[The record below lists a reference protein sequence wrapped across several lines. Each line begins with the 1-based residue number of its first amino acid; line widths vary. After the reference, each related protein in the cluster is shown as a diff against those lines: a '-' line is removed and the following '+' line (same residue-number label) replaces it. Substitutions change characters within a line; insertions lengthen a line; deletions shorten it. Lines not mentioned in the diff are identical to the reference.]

1 MRYVFFII
9 LLFSHLLH
17 ATILITDDTDKVQ
30 NFRMPY
36 IHDVNASLDFDTLKT
51 REFSD
56 KVDNQFTFGYIPGKL
71 WFKLEIENRSQ
82 KEKFVLNFTETFYEN
97 FILYSN
103 EDGIWR
109 SEDAG
114 IATPIEQ
121 RSIYNSSPT
130 FRLHI
135 KPDTTKT
142 YYLETYSRFA
152 QVGEVKIHTYESFF
166 TQTNPLIIGLYM
178 FYFGAL
184 LTIIILNVFLSIRLQ
199 ESIYAYYACYVSSFS
214 LFILVFSGLD
224 FYIGL
229 GELHYLLHFAPSA
242 VMLFLTLFSLKF
254 LSAKKYAPVLY
265 RILLLLSLAF
275 AVLIIL
281 IAIDVSPW
289 YMVMNNLSSITF
301 ALLIATALYI
311 AKQDNPYAKY
321 YLIIMIPTVFSL
333 AFLSLM
339 FTGDI
344 ANTDFYRYSFLVA
357 SLLEIGLFAL
367 ILANRFFQMR
377 ELANRDALTK
387 LYNRHYF
394 NEISSGYFENSIRQ
408 GHNLSVLMIDI
419 DDFKQLNDTYGHAFG
434 DKVLIKTSEHLK
446 NFSRKGDFIVRYGGE
461 EFLFLIYDT
470 PIESSLAM
478 AKRICQYIQMSKLHT
493 PKGEDIFI
501 TISAGLSQLD
511 VNYDKSVEDII
522 RRADD
527 ALYRSKKEGKNRVS
541 VG

>member
-1 MRYVFFII
+1 
-9 LLFSHLLH
+9 
-17 ATILITDDTDKVQ
+17 
-30 NFRMPY
+30 
-36 IHDVNASLDFDTLKT
+36 
-51 REFSD
+51 
-56 KVDNQFTFGYIPGKL
+56 
-71 WFKLEIENRSQ
+71 
-82 KEKFVLNFTETFYEN
+82 
-97 FILYSN
+97 
-103 EDGIWR
+103 
-109 SEDAG
+109 
-114 IATPIEQ
+114 
-121 RSIYNSSPT
+121 
-130 FRLHI
+130 
-135 KPDTTKT
+135 
-142 YYLETYSRFA
+142 
-152 QVGEVKIHTYESFF
+152 
-166 TQTNPLIIGLYM
+166 M

-199 ESIYAYYACYVSSFS
+199 ESIYAYYASYVSSFS

-229 GELHYLLHFAPSA
+229 GKVHYLLHFAPSA

-254 LSAKKYAPVLY
+254 LDAKKYAPKLY
-265 RILLLLSLAF
+265 RILLSLSIAF

-281 IAIDVSPW
+281 IAINVTPW
-289 YMVMNNLSSITF
+289 YMVMNNLSSVTF

-311 AKQDNPYAKY
+311 AKQNNPNAKY
-321 YLIIMIPTVFSL
+321 YLMIMIPTVFSL

-344 ANTDFYRYSFLVA
+344 ENTDFYRYSFLVA

-367 ILANRFFQMR
+367 ILANRFFQTR

-394 NEISSGYFENSIRQ
+394 NEISSGYFENSIQR

-434 DKVLIKTSEHLK
+434 DKVLIRTSEHLK

-470 PIESSLAM
+470 PIESSFAM
-478 AKRICQYIQMSKLHT
+478 AKRICQYIQMSKLLT

-511 VNYDKSVEDII
+511 VDHDKSVEDII

-541 VG
+541 LG